1 MKRFLRFV
9 SITGVLIRHGCA
21 HLIDRLS
28 FRKLKASPESEWPIQ
43 PATAARRIRIILEEL
58 GPSFIKLGQLLGTRA
73 DIFPPRYIEEF
84 NKLQDQAPPV
94 QFKEIKRVIE
104 AELGRPLLEI
114 FPEFDES
121 PIGSASV
128 AQVHAAKLSTGEKVA
143 VKIVR
148 PGIAKKI
155 RADIGLMYFLAAIL
169 ERLFHTARLL
179 ALSTLVAE
187 FERIIFK
194 ELDMFIEAG
203 NVEKFAWNFKGDP
216 EIYIPKIHWDFTSES
231 VLVMEYVEGI
241 KMDQVA
247 TLKKHGIDPQEIAM
261 IGLRSFSRQLL
272 EFGFFH
278 ADPHLGNTIVMYDGR
293 VSLLDFGIMGY
304 LDEETSRQMAN
315 IFVGYAEHD
324 YDQVMDALLKA
335 GLIDEKAMD
344 LKQFKSDL
352 IESSEIFYGRSLK
365 HISVKNVSEQVMRLV
380 LKYHIRLPRN
390 LLLLMK
396 TFIQTEALGKILD
409 SEASLL
415 EVSKP
420 YAQKLIKKG
429 LSPEKLSRTF
439 WRDVRTLTESLRVA
453 PGYFQE
459 IMAQTAKGQQ
469 RFQLDHF
476 GFSPLIVHLSKGINR
491 LIVCLIVSASIIAAS
506 MIMNSSE
513 KIVEIPINSF
523 GIGTVPLT
531 TLLGLVGYA
540 IATAL
545 GIWLIGSIVKS
556 DRL

>member
-1 MKRFLRFV
+1 
-9 SITGVLIRHGCA
+9 
-21 HLIDRLS
+21 
-28 FRKLKASPESEWPIQ
+28 
-43 PATAARRIRIILEEL
+43 
-58 GPSFIKLGQLLGTRA
+58 
-73 DIFPPRYIEEF
+73 
-84 NKLQDQAPPV
+84 
-94 QFKEIKRVIE
+94 
-104 AELGRPLLEI
+104 
-114 FPEFDES
+114 
-121 PIGSASV
+121 
-128 AQVHAAKLSTGEKVA
+128 
-143 VKIVR
+143 
-148 PGIAKKI
+148 
-155 RADIGLMYFLAAIL
+155 
-169 ERLFHTARLL
+169 
-179 ALSTLVAE
+179 
-187 FERIIFK
+187 
-194 ELDMFIEAG
+194 
-203 NVEKFAWNFKGDP
+203 
-216 EIYIPKIHWDFTSES
+216 
-231 VLVMEYVEGI
+231 
-241 KMDQVA
+241 
-247 TLKKHGIDPQEIAM
+247 
-261 IGLRSFSRQLL
+261 
-272 EFGFFH
+272 
-278 ADPHLGNTIVMYDGR
+278 
-293 VSLLDFGIMGY
+293 
-304 LDEETSRQMAN
+304 
-315 IFVGYAEHD
+315 
-324 YDQVMDALLKA
+324 LLKA

-439 WRDVRTLTESLRVA
+439 WRDVRTLAESLRVA

>member
-1 MKRFLRFV
+1 
-9 SITGVLIRHGCA
+9 
-21 HLIDRLS
+21 
-28 FRKLKASPESEWPIQ
+28 
-43 PATAARRIRIILEEL
+43 LEEL

-94 QFKEIKRVIE
+94 PFKEIKRVIE

-148 PGIAKKI
+148 PGIARKI

-203 NVEKFAWNFKGDP
+203 NVEKFARNFKGDP
-216 EIYIPKIHWDFTSES
+216 EIYVPKIHWDFTSES

-247 TLKKHGIDPQEIAM
+247 ALKKHGIDPQEIAL

-278 ADPHLGNTIVMYDGR
+278 ADPHSGNTIVMYDGR

-304 LDEETSRQMAN
+304 LDEETSRQMAT

-335 GLIDEKAMD
+335 GLINEKAMD

-365 HISVKNVSEQVMRLV
+365 HISVKSVSEQVMRLV

-429 LSPEKLSRTF
+429 LILVIR
-439 WRDVRTLTESLRVA
+439 
-453 PGYFQE
+453 
-459 IMAQTAKGQQ
+459 Q
-469 RFQLDHF
+469 R
-476 GFSPLIVHLSKGINR
+476 
-491 LIVCLIVSASIIAAS
+491 
-506 MIMNSSE
+506 
-513 KIVEIPINSF
+513 
-523 GIGTVPLT
+523 
-531 TLLGLVGYA
+531 
-540 IATAL
+540 
-545 GIWLIGSIVKS
+545 
-556 DRL
+556 